1 MAKDDEKTRA
11 LGSALGQIE
20 KQFGKG
26 AVMRL
31 GQDTPAVSVEAIPT
45 GSIGLDAVLG
55 VGGVPRGRIVEIYG
69 PEGSGKT
76 TLVLNIIAQC
86 QKLGGIAAF
95 IDAEN
100 ALDPNYAKALGVDLD
115 SLLVSQP
122 DSGEQALEIA
132 EMLTRSGGLD
142 LFVVDSVAALVPR
155 AEIEGEMGD
164 AFVGVQARLM
174 SQAMRK
180 LSGVAARSKTC
191 AIFTNQIRQKI
202 GVMFGNP
209 ETTTGGFALK
219 FYSSLRLEVR
229 KVESIARG
237 NEEVVGNKVRV
248 KVVKNKVAPPFR
260 KAEMDI
266 MFGKG
271 ISAVG
276 SLLEAALQC
285 NFVEKAGSWY
295 SYGKERIGQGVE
307 NARLFLESNPA
318 VYAEIEK
325 KVRETLFA
333 GAGGAP
339 AAAAGP
345 ASAPA
350 APAGPAAA
358 APGSGLAQKARAAAA
373 AATEEDPGDP
383 EDPDAGKEQE

>member
-55 VGGVPRGRIVEIYG
+55 IGGVPRGRFVEIYG

-76 TLVLNIIAQC
+76 TLVLSIIAQC
-86 QKLGGIAAF
+86 QKLGGTAAF

-100 ALDPNYAKALGVDLD
+100 ALDPNYARTLGVDLD

-132 EMLTRSGGLD
+132 EMLTRSGGID

-164 AFVGVQARLM
+164 SIVGVQARLM

-180 LSGVAARSKTC
+180 LSGVAARTKTC
-191 AIFTNQIRQKI
+191 AMFTNQIRQKI

-209 ETTTGGFALK
+209 ETTTGGLALK
-219 FYSSLRLEVR
+219 FYATMRFDIR
-229 KVESIARG
+229 RIAVIKKDD
-237 NEEVVGNKVRV
+237 NVVGSRTRV

-260 KAEMDI
+260 EAEFDLI
-266 MFGKG
+266 YGQG
-271 ISAVG
+271 IQRTGELVDLG
-276 SLLEAALQC
+276 
-285 NFVEKAGSWY
+285 VEQGVFSKSGSWY
-295 SYGKERIGQGVE
+295 AFGEMRIGQGRDAAVE
-307 NARLFLESNPA
+307 FLKENT
-318 VYAEIEK
+318 E
-325 KVRETLFA
+325 
-333 GAGGAP
+333 
-339 AAAAGP
+339 AAAKAEAQLYEKLKIP
-345 ASAPA
+345 KASRIAPRE
-350 APAGPAAA
+350 
-358 APGSGLAQKARAAAA
+358 SGAETDTD
-373 AATEEDPGDP
+373 AT
-383 EDPDAGKEQE
+383 KTRKTRN

>member
-55 VGGVPRGRIVEIYG
+55 IGGVPRGRFVEIYG

-76 TLVLNIIAQC
+76 TLVLSIIAQC
-86 QKLGGIAAF
+86 QKLGGTAAF

-100 ALDPNYAKALGVDLD
+100 ALDPNYARALGVDLD

-132 EMLTRSGGLD
+132 EMLTRSGGID
-142 LFVVDSVAALVPR
+142 LFVIDSVAALVPR

-164 AFVGVQARLM
+164 SIVGVQARLM

-180 LSGVAARSKTC
+180 LSGVAARTKTC
-191 AIFTNQIRQKI
+191 AMFTNQIRQKI

-209 ETTTGGFALK
+209 ETTTGGLALK
-219 FYSSLRLEVR
+219 FYATMRFDIR
-229 KVESIARG
+229 RIAVIKKDE
-237 NEEVVGNKVRV
+237 NVVGSRTRV

-260 KAEMDI
+260 EAEFDLI
-266 MFGKG
+266 YGKG
-271 ISAVG
+271 IQRTG
-276 SLLEAALQC
+276 ELLDLG
-285 NFVEKAGSWY
+285 VEQGVFNKSGSWY
-295 SYGKERIGQGVE
+295 AFGEMRIGQGRDAAVE
-307 NARLFLESNPA
+307 FLNEN
-318 VYAEIEK
+318 
-325 KVRETLFA
+325 
-333 GAGGAP
+333 
-339 AAAAGP
+339 
-345 ASAPA
+345 
-350 APAGPAAA
+350 
-358 APGSGLAQKARAAAA
+358 AA
-373 AATEEDPGDP
+373 AATKAEAQLYEKLKIPKASRIAQRESGAEDA
-383 EDPDAGKEQE
+383 DATKTRKTRN

>member
-26 AVMRL
+26 AIMRL

-55 VGGVPRGRIVEIYG
+55 VGGVPRGRIVEVYG

-76 TLVLNIIAQC
+76 TLVLNIVAQC
-86 QKLGGIAAF
+86 QKLGGTAAF

-100 ALDPNYAKALGVDLD
+100 GLDPNYAKALGVDLD

-142 LFVVDSVAALVPR
+142 LFVIDSVAALVPR
-155 AEIEGEMGD
+155 AEIDGEMGD

-191 AIFTNQIRQKI
+191 AIFINQIRHKI
-202 GVMFGNP
+202 GVMFGSP
-209 ETTTGGFALK
+209 ETTTGGRALK
-219 FYSSLRLEVR
+219 FYSSVRLDIR
-229 KVESIARG
+229 RIASIKEGEDVIG
-237 NEEVVGNKVRV
+237 NRTKV
-248 KVVKNKVAPPFR
+248 KVVKNKVAPPF
-260 KAEMDI
+260 KEVEFDI
-266 MFGKG
+266 IFGKG
-271 ISAVG
+271 ISRVGDILDRAVI
-276 SLLEAALQC
+276 LKIID
-285 NFVEKAGSWY
+285 KAGTWFSF
-295 SYGKERIGQGVE
+295 GQERLGQGRE
-307 NARLFLESNPA
+307 NVKRFLEQNPDMLKD
-318 VYAEIEK
+318 IEGR
-325 KVRETLFA
+325 VRKELSLT
-333 GAGGAP
+333 
-339 AAAAGP
+339 
-345 ASAPA
+345 SDT
-350 APAGPAAA
+350 
-358 APGSGLAQKARAAAA
+358 
-373 AATEEDPGDP
+373 TEKSEPNGTVADDS
-383 EDPDAGKEQE
+383 E

>member
-26 AVMRL
+26 AIMRL
-31 GQDTPAVSVEAIPT
+31 GQDTPAVSCEAIPT

-55 VGGVPRGRIVEIYG
+55 IGGVPRGRIVEIYG

-86 QKLGGIAAF
+86 QKLGGTAAF

-115 SLLVSQP
+115 NLLVSQP

-191 AIFTNQIRQKI
+191 AMFTNQIRHKI
-202 GVMFGNP
+202 GVMFGSP
-209 ETTTGGFALK
+209 ETTTGGLALK
-219 FYSSLRLEVR
+219 FYATMRFDIR
-229 KVESIARG
+229 RIAAIKK
-237 NEEVVGNKVRV
+237 EEDVIGSRTRV

-260 KAEMDI
+260 EAEFDLI
-266 MFGKG
+266 YGKG
-271 ISAVG
+271 ISRAGELVDIG
-276 SLLEAALQC
+276 
-285 NFVEKAGSWY
+285 VEQGVFGKSGSWY
-295 SYGKERIGQGVE
+295 TYGEMRIGQGRDAAVE
-307 NARLFLESNPA
+307 FLEGNAPVA
-318 VYAEIEK
+318 VKAEAQLYEK
-325 KVRETLFA
+325 LKIPKASRIVQRET
-333 GAGGAP
+333 GAEVEAD
-339 AAAAGP
+339 ATKVK
-345 ASAPA
+345 
-350 APAGPAAA
+350 
-358 APGSGLAQKARAAAA
+358 KARS
-373 AATEEDPGDP
+373 
-383 EDPDAGKEQE
+383 

>member
-1 MAKDDEKTRA
+1 MARDDEKTKA
-11 LGSALGQIE
+11 LGNALGQIE

-26 AVMRL
+26 AIMRL

-55 VGGVPRGRIVEIYG
+55 IGGVPRGRFVEVYG

-76 TLVLNIIAQC
+76 TLVLSIIAQC
-86 QKLGGIAAF
+86 QKLGGTAAF

-115 SLLVSQP
+115 ALLVSQP

-132 EMLTRSGGLD
+132 EMLTRSGGID

-164 AFVGVQARLM
+164 AVVGVQARLM

-209 ETTTGGFALK
+209 ETTTGGLALK
-219 FYSSLRLEVR
+219 FYATMRFDIR
-229 KVESIARG
+229 RIAAIKKDESVIGSRT
-237 NEEVVGNKVRV
+237 RV

-260 KAEMDI
+260 EVEFDLVYGQGILRAGELVDLGVEQGV
-266 MFGKG
+266 FGKSG
-271 ISAVG
+271 T
-276 SLLEAALQC
+276 
-285 NFVEKAGSWY
+285 WY
-295 SYGKERIGQGVE
+295 TFGDLRIGQGRDAAIDFLKE
-307 NARLFLESNPA
+307 N
-318 VYAEIEK
+318 
-325 KVRETLFA
+325 
-333 GAGGAP
+333 AP
-339 AAAAGP
+339 AAAKAEAQLYEKLKIPRPSMMGQREP
-345 ASAPA
+345 GSEDNRAPA
-350 APAGPAAA
+350 A
-358 APGSGLAQKARAAAA
+358 K
-373 AATEEDPGDP
+373 
-383 EDPDAGKEQE
+383 KK

>member
-86 QKLGGIAAF
+86 QKLGGTAAF

-115 SLLVSQP
+115 NLLVSQP

-142 LFVVDSVAALVPR
+142 LFVIDSVAALVPR

-191 AIFTNQIRQKI
+191 AIFTNQIRHKI
-202 GVMFGNP
+202 GVMFGSP
-209 ETTTGGFALK
+209 ETTTGGLALK
-219 FYSSLRLEVR
+219 FYATMRFDIR
-229 KVESIARG
+229 RIAAIKK
-237 NEEVVGNKVRV
+237 EEDVIGSRTRV

-260 KAEMDI
+260 EAEFDLIYGQGISRAGELVDI
-266 MFGKG
+266 GVEQGVFGK
-271 ISAVG
+271 S
-276 SLLEAALQC
+276 
-285 NFVEKAGSWY
+285 GSWY
-295 SYGKERIGQGVE
+295 TYGEMRIGQGRDAAIDFLKE
-307 NARLFLESNPA
+307 NTQVASK
-318 VYAEIEK
+318 AEALLYEK
-325 KVRETLFA
+325 LKIPRASKITPREA
-333 GAGGAP
+333 GAETDTE
-339 AAAAGP
+339 
-345 ASAPA
+345 
-350 APAGPAAA
+350 
-358 APGSGLAQKARAAAA
+358 
-373 AATEEDPGDP
+373 AT
-383 EDPDAGKEQE
+383 KIRKTKT

>member
-26 AVMRL
+26 AIMRL

-55 VGGVPRGRIVEIYG
+55 IGGVPRGRFVEVYG

-76 TLVLNIIAQC
+76 TLVLSIIAQC
-86 QKLGGIAAF
+86 QKLGGTAAF

-132 EMLTRSGGLD
+132 EMLTRSGGID
-142 LFVVDSVAALVPR
+142 LFVIDSVAALVPR

-164 AFVGVQARLM
+164 AVVGVQARLM

-180 LSGVAARSKTC
+180 LSGVAARTKTC
-191 AIFTNQIRQKI
+191 AMFTNQIRQKI

-209 ETTTGGFALK
+209 ETTTGGLALK
-219 FYSSLRLEVR
+219 FYATMRFDIR
-229 KVESIARG
+229 RIAAIKKDD
-237 NEEVVGNKVRV
+237 NVVGSRTRV

-260 KAEMDI
+260 EAEFDLI
-266 MFGKG
+266 YGQGILRAGELVDLGVEQGVFGKSG
-271 ISAVG
+271 T
-276 SLLEAALQC
+276 
-285 NFVEKAGSWY
+285 WY
-295 SYGKERIGQGVE
+295 TFGEMRIGQGRDAAVE
-307 NARLFLESNPA
+307 FLKEDAQVASK
-318 VYAEIEK
+318 AEAQLYEK
-325 KVRETLFA
+325 LKIPKASRIVQRET
-333 GAGGAP
+333 GAEADAE
-339 AAAAGP
+339 AA
-345 ASAPA
+345 
-350 APAGPAAA
+350 
-358 APGSGLAQKARAAAA
+358 KARK
-373 AATEEDPGDP
+373 TRG
-383 EDPDAGKEQE
+383 

>member
-55 VGGVPRGRIVEIYG
+55 IGGVPRGRFVEIYG

-76 TLVLNIIAQC
+76 TLVLSIIAQC
-86 QKLGGIAAF
+86 QKLGGTAAF

-100 ALDPNYAKALGVDLD
+100 ALDPNYAKALGVDLE

-132 EMLTRSGGLD
+132 EMLTRSGGID
-142 LFVVDSVAALVPR
+142 LFVIDSVAALVPR

-164 AFVGVQARLM
+164 AVVGVQARLM

-180 LSGVAARSKTC
+180 LSGVAARTKTC
-191 AIFTNQIRQKI
+191 AMFTNQIRQKI

-209 ETTTGGFALK
+209 ETTTGGLALK
-219 FYSSLRLEVR
+219 FYATMRFDIR
-229 KVESIARG
+229 RIAAIKKDE
-237 NEEVVGNKVRV
+237 NVVGSRTRV

-260 KAEMDI
+260 EAEFDLI
-266 MFGKG
+266 YGQGILRAGELVDLGVEQGVFGKSG
-271 ISAVG
+271 T
-276 SLLEAALQC
+276 
-285 NFVEKAGSWY
+285 WY
-295 SYGKERIGQGVE
+295 AFGEMRIGQGRDAAIEFLKE
-307 NARLFLESNPA
+307 NAEVAGKAEAQLYEKLKIPRASKIAQRESG
-318 VYAEIEK
+318 AEADAEA
-325 KVRETLFA
+325 T
-333 GAGGAP
+333 
-339 AAAAGP
+339 
-345 ASAPA
+345 
-350 APAGPAAA
+350 
-358 APGSGLAQKARAAAA
+358 KARK
-373 AATEEDPGDP
+373 TRS
-383 EDPDAGKEQE
+383 

>member
-86 QKLGGIAAF
+86 QKLGGTAAF

-100 ALDPNYAKALGVDLD
+100 GLDPNYAKALGVDLD

-191 AIFTNQIRQKI
+191 AIFTNQIRHKI
-202 GVMFGNP
+202 GVMFGSP
-209 ETTTGGFALK
+209 ETTTGGLALK
-219 FYSSLRLEVR
+219 FYATMRFDIR
-229 KVESIARG
+229 RIAAIKKDDAVIGSRT
-237 NEEVVGNKVRV
+237 RV

-260 KAEMDI
+260 MAEFDLI
-266 MFGKG
+266 YGQG
-271 ISAVG
+271 ISRLGELVDMGAEHGVFTKSG
-276 SLLEAALQC
+276 T
-285 NFVEKAGSWY
+285 WY
-295 SYGKERIGQGVE
+295 SFGDMRIGQGRDAAVAFLKE
-307 NARLFLESNPA
+307 NASA
-318 VYAEIEK
+318 AAKAEAQLCEK
-325 KVRETLFA
+325 LKIPKAGKIAQREATDEDNR
-333 GAGGAP
+333 AP
-339 AAAAGP
+339 AA
-345 ASAPA
+345 
-350 APAGPAAA
+350 
-358 APGSGLAQKARAAAA
+358 K
-373 AATEEDPGDP
+373 
-383 EDPDAGKEQE
+383 KK